1 MAENKVIIEVEVNG
15 AQQAQ
20 DQLNDV
26 AQATSAIDQNAKKAG
41 KQTAQLGE
49 TFSAVGEEAQ
59 KATGAASKGAG
70 NLQNSLGSANAG
82 AVSLGRAMVTLADNG
97 SRGMIAILGPVG
109 AVIATIYTLYEGYQQ
124 LSGAAL
130 EYEKI
135 AAVASAVA
143 SDLTSKLD
151 ELADKGIRLTDAE
164 LRNMISSI
172 VGARQGIEYMN
183 EQLAESKKVFA
194 DRIMAEREL
203 NILLG
208 NEKEMLDRNMWAI
221 EKYAKKALSLVE
233 TFMDWRTHQEK
244 VIDASNDL
252 ADAIKEEQKYI
263 DDLTQSY
270 KTKYEIS
277 IQEQQRQIKYT
288 TTHQEAIDL
297 LKTEID
303 RVKELNIL
311 ALEGSDLGDTEKAI
325 AIKKIEIETYEELST
340 WTSKTRDQIYDE
352 AQARKKN
359 NDETVNGIK
368 LTLEQIKA
376 KKELGELTEAEA
388 KRLEEQAQKQA
399 KATDDEKKRLDA
411 EAKARASAF
420 KARQSQLINEQSQI
434 NALRIQLE
442 KQGVDEQLALAVNT
456 YTTQLALNKNNK
468 NQLIIAE
475 LQYQQQLNDISQQE
489 IARQQADQAA
499 LLQAQN
505 EKIRILQDE
514 AYKEI
519 AIEQEKAKTKKD
531 LQDKIDLLDIQ
542 LTMSGNAQQAAMLQK
557 QMDIELSI
565 VEKGSLEAIEIKK
578 RYALEGKKLQDESI
592 AQLKDFAD
600 AQAQSFSASVA
611 SAIMNGESIQATL
624 KASLKG
630 LATEALARSLYE
642 GAAGLASLAL
652 GPVGGVPASQ
662 HFAASAA
669 FAGVA
674 TVAGLAGAAIPSA
687 TTGGAQGGASPTG
700 MAQSPQIQRPE
711 ASKQE
716 PLVFNLNFSG
726 ATIYDTKESAKRA
739 MSDEI
744 VKYINEPRRGAPRL
758 RVN

>member
-1 MAENKVIIEVEVNG
+1 MGEAFG
-15 AQQAQ
+15 ALGDSVGGLVDGVGEFSEALQSGGKMGITSM
-20 DQLNDV
+20 LGLLGPI
-26 AQATSAIDQNAKKAG
+26 SAI
-41 KQTAQLGE
+41 
-49 TFSAVGEEAQ
+49 
-59 KATGAASKGAG
+59 
-70 NLQNSLGSANAG
+70 
-82 AVSLGRAMVTLADNG
+82 
-97 SRGMIAILGPVG
+97 VG
-109 AVIATIYTLYEGYQQ
+109 AIALAVEAWRQF
-124 LSGAAL
+124 SGAAK
-130 EYEKI
+130 EAEQI
-135 AAVASAVA
+135 EAAVAAA
-143 SDLTSKLD
+143 AGDLTSKME
-151 ELADKGIRLTDAE
+151 ELADKGIKPSNDE
-164 LRNMISSI
+164 LRKLI
-172 VGARQGIEYMN
+172 
-183 EQLAESKKVFA
+183 
-194 DRIMAEREL
+194 EL
-203 NILLG
+203 NTQSRLGLEIL
-208 NEKEMLDRNMWAI
+208 NEKNANLTKVYTEQINAKNDLVRVT
-221 EKYAKKALSLVE
+221 EKYKNLSDDE
-233 TFMDWRTHQEK
+233 KRTL
-244 VIDASNDL
+244 SDL
-252 ADAIKEEQKYI
+252 IAANF
-263 DDLTQSY
+263 
-270 KTKYEIS
+270 
-277 IQEQQRQIKYT
+277 
-288 TTHQEAIDL
+288 
-297 LKTEID
+297 
-303 RVKELNIL
+303 RVKEADDAVANAQAMLTTEYEKALPAIQKAQEYQRNLAMTQDEALDALKSQLEAQKEYNDLLIETASLSDYEKSVQQKAKELEIEQRLAGQRSQSVTQIQALTKVIEDENKARQSGDIL
-311 ALEGSDLGDTEKAI
+311 ALKE
-325 AIKKIEIETYEELST
+325 IKNAQEIQALKEAEIKRL
-340 WTSKTRDQIYDE
+340 QDE
-352 AQARKKN
+352 ARARS
-359 NDETVNGIK
+359 D
-368 LTLEQIKA
+368 
-376 KKELGELTEAEA
+376 
-388 KRLEEQAQKQA
+388 
-399 KATDDEKKRLDA
+399 
-411 EAKARASAF
+411 AF
-420 KARQSQLINEQSQI
+420 KARQQQIIGEQSQI

-442 KQGVDEQLALAVNT
+442 KQGIDEQLALAVNT
-456 YTTQLALNKNNK
+456 YTTQLTLNKNNK

-489 IARQQADQAA
+489 IARQQADQAS

-519 AIEQEKAKTKKD
+519 AIEQEKAKAKKD

-542 LTMSGNAQQAAMLQK
+542 LTMSGNAQQLAMLQK
-557 QMDIELSI
+557 QMDMELAI

-578 RYALEGKKLQDESI
+578 RYALAGKDLQDESI

-674 TVAGLAGAAIPSA
+674 TVAGLAGASIPSA

-716 PLVFNLNFSG
+716 PLVFNMNFSG
-726 ATIYDTKESAKRA
+726 STIYDTKESAKRA

>member
-1 MAENKVIIEVEVNG
+1 MAENKVIIEVEV
-15 AQQAQ
+15 
-20 DQLNDV
+20 
-26 AQATSAIDQNAKKAG
+26 
-41 KQTAQLGE
+41 E
-49 TFSAVGEEAQ
+49 
-59 KATGAASKGAG
+59 GAG
-70 NLQNSLGSANAG
+70 NAQKQLDKIESATTSLGDGVKGVGESFKGVGAIVSAQGGVMGEAFG
-82 AVSLGRAMVTLADNG
+82 ALGDSVGGLVDGVGEFSEALQSGGKMGITSMLG
-97 SRGMIAILGPVG
+97 LLGPISAIVG
-109 AVIATIYTLYEGYQQ
+109 AIALAVEAWRQF
-124 LSGAAL
+124 SGAAK
-130 EYEKI
+130 EAEQI
-135 AAVASAVA
+135 EAAVTAAA
-143 SDLTSKLD
+143 GDLTSKME
-151 ELADKGIRLTDAE
+151 ELADKGIKPSNDE
-164 LRNMISSI
+164 LRRLI
-172 VGARQGIEYMN
+172 
-183 EQLAESKKVFA
+183 
-194 DRIMAEREL
+194 EL
-203 NILLG
+203 NTQSRLGLEIL
-208 NEKEMLDRNMWAI
+208 NEKNANLTKVYAEQINAKNDLVRVT
-221 EKYAKKALSLVE
+221 EKYKNLSDDE
-233 TFMDWRTHQEK
+233 KRTL
-244 VIDASNDL
+244 SDL
-252 ADAIKEEQKYI
+252 IAANF
-263 DDLTQSY
+263 
-270 KTKYEIS
+270 
-277 IQEQQRQIKYT
+277 
-288 TTHQEAIDL
+288 
-297 LKTEID
+297 
-303 RVKELNIL
+303 RVKEADDAVANAQSMLTTEYEKALPAIQKAQEYQRNLAMTQDEALDALKSQLEAQKEYSDLLIETSSLSDHEKSVQKKAKELEIEQRLAGQRSQSVTQIQALTKVIEDENKARQSGDIL
-311 ALEGSDLGDTEKAI
+311 ALKE
-325 AIKKIEIETYEELST
+325 IKNAQEIQALKEAEIKRL
-340 WTSKTRDQIYDE
+340 QDE
-352 AQARKKN
+352 ARARS
-359 NDETVNGIK
+359 D
-368 LTLEQIKA
+368 
-376 KKELGELTEAEA
+376 
-388 KRLEEQAQKQA
+388 
-399 KATDDEKKRLDA
+399 
-411 EAKARASAF
+411 AF
-420 KARQSQLINEQSQI
+420 KARQAQIIGEQSQI

-442 KQGVDEQLALAVNT
+442 KQGIDEQLALAVNT

-475 LQYQQQLNDISQQE
+475 LQYQQQLNGISQQE
-489 IARQQADQAA
+489 IARQQADQAS
-499 LLQAQN
+499 LLQAQT

-519 AIEQEKAKTKKD
+519 AIEKEKTKTKKD

-542 LTMSGNAQQAAMLQK
+542 LTMAGNAQQVALLQK
-557 QMDIELSI
+557 QMDMELAI

-578 RYALEGKKLQDESI
+578 RYALAGKDLQDESI

-674 TVAGLAGAAIPSA
+674 TVAGLAGASIPSA

-726 ATIYDTKESAKRA
+726 STIYDTKESAKRA

>member
-1 MAENKVIIEVEVNG
+1 MAENKVIIEVEIEG
-15 AQQAQ
+15 AGNAQ
-20 DQLNDV
+20 KQLDKIENATTSLGDGV
-26 AQATSAIDQNAKKAG
+26 KGVGESFKGVGAMVSAQGGVMGEAFGALGDSVGDLVDGVGEFSGALQSGGKIGITSMLGLLGPISAIVGAIALAVEAWRQFSGAAKEAEQIEAAVSAAAGDLTAKMEELAEKGIKATHQQLKTLIELNTESRLGLEILNEKNANLTKVYVDQINAKKQLS
-41 KQTAQLGE
+41 KITEFYKNLTADELKIRGSYNIAAWEMKHADEAVKKAQEELTSEYEKSLPAVEKAQEYQRNLAMTQQEALDALKSQL
-49 TFSAVGEEAQ
+49 EAQ
-59 KATGAASKGAG
+59 KEYNDLLIETAS
-70 NLQNSLGSANAG
+70 
-82 AVSLGRAMVTLADNG
+82 
-97 SRGMIAILGPVG
+97 
-109 AVIATIYTLYEGYQQ
+109 
-124 LSGAAL
+124 LSD
-130 EYEKI
+130 YEKNI
-135 AAVASAVA
+135 KLKSKELDIEEQIIVQRSQSVKQIQA
-143 SDLTSKLD
+143 LTKVIED
-151 ELADKGIRLTDAE
+151 ENK
-164 LRNMISSI
+164 
-172 VGARQGIEYMN
+172 ARQSG
-183 EQLAESKKVFA
+183 
-194 DRIMAEREL
+194 D
-203 NILLG
+203 
-208 NEKEMLDRNMWAI
+208 
-221 EKYAKKALSLVE
+221 
-233 TFMDWRTHQEK
+233 
-244 VIDASNDL
+244 
-252 ADAIKEEQKYI
+252 
-263 DDLTQSY
+263 
-270 KTKYEIS
+270 
-277 IQEQQRQIKYT
+277 
-288 TTHQEAIDL
+288 
-297 LKTEID
+297 
-303 RVKELNIL
+303 IL
-311 ALEGSDLGDTEKAI
+311 ALKE
-325 AIKKIEIETYEELST
+325 IKNAQEI
-340 WTSKTRDQIYDE
+340 
-352 AQARKKN
+352 QALK
-359 NDETVNGIK
+359 
-368 LTLEQIKA
+368 
-376 KKELGELTEAEA
+376 EAEA
-388 KRLEEQAQKQA
+388 KRLQ
-399 KATDDEKKRLDA
+399 DE
-411 EAKARASAF
+411 ARARSDAF
-420 KARQSQLINEQSQI
+420 KARQAQITNEQSQI

-514 AYKEI
+514 TYKEI
-519 AIEQEKAKTKKD
+519 AIEKEKAKAKKD

-542 LTMSGNAQQAAMLQK
+542 LTMSGNAQQVALLQK
-557 QMDIELSI
+557 QMDMELSI

-578 RYALEGKKLQDESI
+578 RYALAGKGLQDESI

-669 FAGVA
+669 FAGVT
-674 TVAGLAGAAIPSA
+674 TVAGLAGASIPSA

-726 ATIYDTKESAKRA
+726 STIYDTKESAKRA

>member
-1 MAENKVIIEVEVNG
+1 MAENKVIIEVE
-15 AQQAQ
+15 
-20 DQLNDV
+20 
-26 AQATSAIDQNAKKAG
+26 I
-41 KQTAQLGE
+41 E
-49 TFSAVGEEAQ
+49 
-59 KATGAASKGAG
+59 GAG
-70 NLQNSLGSANAG
+70 NAQKQLDKIENATTSLGDGVKGVGESFKGVGAIVSAQGGVMGEAFG
-82 AVSLGRAMVTLADNG
+82 ALGDSVGGLVDGVGEFSGALQSGGKIGITSMLG
-97 SRGMIAILGPVG
+97 LLGPISAIVG
-109 AVIATIYTLYEGYQQ
+109 AVALAIEAWRQF
-124 LSGAAL
+124 SGAAKEAEQIEAAVSAAAGDL
-130 EYEKI
+130 TAKMEELAEKGIKASHEQLKKLIELNTESRLGLEILNEKNANLTKVYKEQIQAQRDMAKTIEYWNRVNGDAQLRAMDLKINQDKLSKSNEAVKKAQEELTSEYEKSLPAVEKAQEYQRNLAMTREEALDALRAQLEAQEEYNNLLIETGRLSDYEKSIQLKQRELRIDQDI
-135 AAVASAVA
+135 AAERSQTVQQIQ
-143 SDLTSKLD
+143 DLTKQI
-151 ELADKGIRLTDAE
+151 ENENK
-164 LRNMISSI
+164 
-172 VGARQGIEYMN
+172 ARSQ
-183 EQLAESKKVFA
+183 
-194 DRIMAEREL
+194 
-203 NILLG
+203 
-208 NEKEMLDRNMWAI
+208 
-221 EKYAKKALSLVE
+221 
-233 TFMDWRTHQEK
+233 T
-244 VIDASNDL
+244 
-252 ADAIKEEQKYI
+252 
-263 DDLTQSY
+263 
-270 KTKYEIS
+270 
-277 IQEQQRQIKYT
+277 
-288 TTHQEAIDL
+288 DL
-297 LKTEID
+297 LALKEKKNLQEIQAL
-303 RVKELNIL
+303 KE
-311 ALEGSDLGDTEKAI
+311 AE
-325 AIKKIEIETYEELST
+325 IKRLK
-340 WTSKTRDQIYDE
+340 DE
-352 AQARKKN
+352 ARARS
-359 NDETVNGIK
+359 D
-368 LTLEQIKA
+368 
-376 KKELGELTEAEA
+376 
-388 KRLEEQAQKQA
+388 
-399 KATDDEKKRLDA
+399 
-411 EAKARASAF
+411 AF
-420 KARQSQLINEQSQI
+420 KARQQQIIGEQSQI

-442 KQGVDEQLALAVNT
+442 KQGIDEQLALAINT

-489 IARQQADQAA
+489 IARQQADQAS
-499 LLQAQN
+499 LLQAQT

-519 AIEQEKAKTKKD
+519 AIEQEKAKAKKD

-542 LTMSGNAQQAAMLQK
+542 LTMSGNAQQTAILQK
-557 QMDIELSI
+557 QMDVELAI

-578 RYALEGKKLQDESI
+578 RYALASKDLQDESI

-674 TVAGLAGAAIPSA
+674 TVAGLAGASIPSA

-726 ATIYDTKESAKRA
+726 STIYDTKESAKRA